1 MGEVPLYTEKQKNE
15 NERRIV
21 MLYSVGVGILVV
33 FFSALLSLNLVQ
45 GIKIAQKRYRQT
57 MLAVDR
63 ANLAA
68 SEIQRLLVSRSLRS
82 RG

>member
-1 MGEVPLYTEKQKNE
+1 MGEVPLYTEKQKKE

-33 FFSALLSLNLVQ
+33 FFSVLLSLNLVQ

-63 ANLAA
+63 ANMAA
-68 SEIQRLLVSRSLRS
+68 LEIQRLLANRSLRS